1 MDFPYRAGHDF
12 PLFLAP
18 MSGVSESPFR
28 LLCRRF
34 GADVVV
40 SEFIS
45 AVGVARGIEHLFA
58 DMRFE
63 EAERPIGIQL
73 YGADA
78 TVMARAAAMVTET
91 CKPDFIDINF
101 GCPVKKVVKNNG
113 GSGCLKDLGLV
124 QRIIAAVRSATH
136 LPVTVKIRSGWDDA
150 QRDPVAIAL
159 RCREAGAQALT
170 LHARTRT
177 QMFSGKANW
186 DEIARVVE
194 ALDIPVIG
202 NGDITTAAD
211 VVAMRRHTRC
221 AGVMIARGAFGN
233 PWLFAQARDLLAGR
247 PPRPA
252 PAATERFAVA
262 LEHARLALALQGD
275 TRKTA
280 LEFRKHF
287 GWYTKGVPG
296 AGGLR
301 ERLFQIE
308 SMGEAE
314 AIFAAYLAGSAVG
327 QAAILIVTAGTG
339 DLPVA
344 EEAAVT
350 ARALRNRV
358 ARLTDVGV
366 AGIHR
371 ILTQTELLRS
381 AAVII
386 VVAGM
391 EGALPS
397 VVGGLVP
404 VPVIAVPTSV
414 GYGASFGGIAA
425 LLGML
430 NSCASGVTVVNI
442 DNGFGAAAAASRIN
456 HS

>member
-1 MDFPYRAGHDF
+1 MDFPYRSGHAF

-45 AVGVARGIEHLFA
+45 AVGVARGLEHLFD

-78 TVMARAAAMVTET
+78 TIMARAAEMVTAVA
-91 CKPDFIDINF
+91 KPDFIDINF

-124 QRIIAAVRSATH
+124 QQIIRAVRTATH
-136 LPVTVKIRSGWDDA
+136 LPVTVKIRSGWDET
-150 QRDPVAIAL
+150 QRDPVSVAL

-177 QMFSGKANW
+177 QMFSGAANW

-211 VVAMRRHTRC
+211 VVAMRHHTNC

-233 PWLFAQARDLLAGR
+233 PWLFAQARDLAAGR
-247 PPRPA
+247 APRAA
-252 PAATERFAVA
+252 PTAAERFAVA

-296 AGGLR
+296 AGSLR

-308 SMGEAE
+308 SMREAE
-314 AIFAAYLAGSAVG
+314 TIFAAYLAGSAVE
-327 QAAILIVTAGTG
+327 QAA
-339 DLPVA
+339 
-344 EEAAVT
+344 
-350 ARALRNRV
+350 
-358 ARLTDVGV
+358 
-366 AGIHR
+366 
-371 ILTQTELLRS
+371 
-381 AAVII
+381 
-386 VVAGM
+386 
-391 EGALPS
+391 
-397 VVGGLVP
+397 
-404 VPVIAVPTSV
+404 
-414 GYGASFGGIAA
+414 
-425 LLGML
+425 
-430 NSCASGVTVVNI
+430 
-442 DNGFGAAAAASRIN
+442 
-456 HS
+456 

>member
-1 MDFPYRAGHDF
+1 MDFPYRTGHAF

-34 GADVVV
+34 GTDVVV

-45 AVGVARGIEHLFA
+45 AVGVARGLEHLFD

-78 TVMARAAAMVTET
+78 TIMARAAEMVTAVV
-91 CKPDFIDINF
+91 KPDFIDINF

-124 QRIIAAVRSATH
+124 QQIIRVVRTATH
-136 LPVTVKIRSGWDDA
+136 LPVTVKIRSGWDET
-150 QRDPVAIAL
+150 QRDPVTIAL

-177 QMFSGKANW
+177 QMFSGQANW

-211 VVAMRRHTRC
+211 VIAVRRHTNC

-233 PWLFAQARDLLAGR
+233 PWLFAQARDLVAGR
-247 PPRPA
+247 APRPA
-252 PAATERFAVA
+252 PTAAERFAVA
-262 LEHARLALALQGD
+262 LEHARLALTLQGD

-287 GWYTKGVPG
+287 GWYTKGVAG
-296 AGGLR
+296 AGSLR

-308 SMGEAE
+308 SMREAE

-327 QAAILIVTAGTG
+327 QAA
-339 DLPVA
+339 
-344 EEAAVT
+344 
-350 ARALRNRV
+350 
-358 ARLTDVGV
+358 
-366 AGIHR
+366 
-371 ILTQTELLRS
+371 
-381 AAVII
+381 
-386 VVAGM
+386 
-391 EGALPS
+391 
-397 VVGGLVP
+397 
-404 VPVIAVPTSV
+404 
-414 GYGASFGGIAA
+414 
-425 LLGML
+425 
-430 NSCASGVTVVNI
+430 
-442 DNGFGAAAAASRIN
+442 
-456 HS
+456 

>member
-1 MDFPYRAGHDF
+1 MHFPYQTGHDF

-45 AVGVARGIEHLFA
+45 AVGVARGIEHLFD

-78 TVMARAAAMVTET
+78 TVMARAAEMVTEA
-91 CKPDFIDINF
+91 CRPDFIDINF

-113 GSGCLKDLGLV
+113 GSGCLKDLDLV
-124 QRIIAAVRSATH
+124 QEIIRTVRTATH
-136 LPVTVKIRSGWDDA
+136 LPVTVKIRSGWDET
-150 QRDPVAIAL
+150 QRDPVTIAR
-159 RCREAGAQALT
+159 RCRDAGAQAVT

-177 QMFSGKANW
+177 QMFSGAANW

-194 ALDIPVIG
+194 ALDVPVIG

-211 VVAMRRHTRC
+211 VLAMRAHTHC

-233 PWLFAQARDLLAGR
+233 PWIFTQARDLMAGR
-247 PPRPA
+247 PARPD
-252 PAATERFAVA
+252 PSPDERFATA
-262 LEHARLALALQGD
+262 LEHARLALRLQGD

-287 GWYTKGVPG
+287 GWYTKGVAG
-296 AGGLR
+296 AAGLR

-308 SMGEAE
+308 SMQQAE
-314 AIFAAYLAGSAVG
+314 AIFASYLTGSAVE
-327 QAAILIVTAGTG
+327 QAA
-339 DLPVA
+339 
-344 EEAAVT
+344 
-350 ARALRNRV
+350 
-358 ARLTDVGV
+358 
-366 AGIHR
+366 
-371 ILTQTELLRS
+371 
-381 AAVII
+381 
-386 VVAGM
+386 
-391 EGALPS
+391 
-397 VVGGLVP
+397 
-404 VPVIAVPTSV
+404 
-414 GYGASFGGIAA
+414 
-425 LLGML
+425 
-430 NSCASGVTVVNI
+430 
-442 DNGFGAAAAASRIN
+442 
-456 HS
+456 

>member
-1 MDFPYRAGHDF
+1 MHFPYQTGHDF

-45 AVGVARGIEHLFA
+45 AVGVARGIEHLFD

-78 TVMARAAAMVTET
+78 TVMARAAEMVTEA
-91 CKPDFIDINF
+91 CRPDFIDINF

-124 QRIIAAVRSATH
+124 QEIIRTVRTATH
-136 LPVTVKIRSGWDDA
+136 LPVTVKIRSGWDET
-150 QRDPVAIAL
+150 QRDPVTIAR
-159 RCREAGAQALT
+159 RCRDAGAQAVT

-177 QMFSGKANW
+177 QMFSGAANW

-194 ALDIPVIG
+194 ALDVPVIG

-211 VVAMRRHTRC
+211 VLAMRAHTHC

-233 PWLFAQARDLLAGR
+233 PWIFTQARDLMAGR
-247 PPRPA
+247 PVRPD
-252 PAATERFAVA
+252 PSPDERFATA
-262 LEHARLALALQGD
+262 LEHARLALRLQGD

-287 GWYTKGVPG
+287 GWYTKGVAG
-296 AGGLR
+296 AASLR

-308 SMGEAE
+308 SMQQAE
-314 AIFAAYLAGSAVG
+314 AIFADYLAGSAVE
-327 QAAILIVTAGTG
+327 QAA
-339 DLPVA
+339 
-344 EEAAVT
+344 
-350 ARALRNRV
+350 
-358 ARLTDVGV
+358 
-366 AGIHR
+366 
-371 ILTQTELLRS
+371 
-381 AAVII
+381 
-386 VVAGM
+386 
-391 EGALPS
+391 
-397 VVGGLVP
+397 
-404 VPVIAVPTSV
+404 
-414 GYGASFGGIAA
+414 
-425 LLGML
+425 
-430 NSCASGVTVVNI
+430 
-442 DNGFGAAAAASRIN
+442 
-456 HS
+456 